1 VLGDGELVWVASS
14 MPIRDVESFFPQT
27 DSELRFLAN
36 RGANGIDGTVS
47 SALGASTATGRR
59 AFLLTGELALL
70 HDVGGLLAFRRRRA
84 ELTILC
90 VNNGG
95 GGIFDFL
102 PVSEHAEGALYLE
115 HVVTPSGVNLEV
127 LADLAGLPHT
137 LAGSTADIRAAAG
150 APGLI
155 EVRTDRDE
163 NVRIHRDLF
172 EAVDSALA
180 TA

>member
-1 VLGDGELVWVASS
+1 
-14 MPIRDVESFFPQT
+14 
-27 DSELRFLAN
+27 
-36 RGANGIDGTVS
+36 VS
-47 SALGASTATGRR
+47 
-59 AFLLTGELALL
+59 
-70 HDVGGLLAFRRRRA
+70 GLLAFKRRRA

-115 HVVTPSGVNLEV
+115 HVVTPSGVNLEA

-137 LAGSTADIRAAAG
+137 LARSADDIRAAAG

-172 EAVDSALA
+172 EAVGSALA
-180 TA
+180 AA